1 MHWSDMYAK
10 CGRTVLTTVVFERM
24 PVSDV
29 SSWTTM
35 ITGLATHGEDQ
46 GAPNKFHDMQRETIQ
61 PNRVMMLAVFSA
73 CALRGLVGI
82 ELGLLKQMEKGKIM
96 VVPTAEHYQYVVV
109 VIYLIELAMW
119 MTG

>member
-1 MHWSDMYAK
+1 
-10 CGRTVLTTVVFERM
+10 
-24 PVSDV
+24 
-29 SSWTTM
+29 
-35 ITGLATHGEDQ
+35 
-46 GAPNKFHDMQRETIQ
+46 
-61 PNRVMMLAVFSA
+61 MLAVFSA